1 MPCPMCRK
9 EFTIPDVGLS
19 GMQKNF
25 IIEKLLDVRKLSAGQ
40 EAMEKTPEALRSLVA
55 GDAEKVTNF
64 LMNTEEVLQRLEKE
78 KNDVTKHLAGIE
90 DEINTEAD
98 KLIAAIQR
106 DRVNLLSEVGS
117 IRMKRVEQLETVKQE
132 VEQHKTEMESFKS
145 QSETLL
151 SSGTDCD
158 VMRSANSLHD
168 RADELMK
175 FDVIGHVGRSLP
187 PLNVTFTPSTLLDRK
202 NENLVGTVTEQLEQ
216 GQ

>member
-117 IRMKRVEQLETVKQE
+117 IRMKPVEQLETVKQE